1 MSKWWAAKSLAA
13 KNGGAFEV
21 KPLTGPRCQGLI
33 DDRRFFGGRT
43 RPVLF
48 GACIVTVL
56 TTALGKVRSVSD
68 GNVNTY
74 LGVRYGQPPV
84 GAMRFKASQMAGAWP
99 GIYEATEYPN
109 RAMQEKTLSTLG
121 LPVGGAVSE
130 DCLFL
135 NIYVPNTQTAS
146 RPVLV
151 WFHGGGFVA
160 GSANEYDGSVLA
172 EQGDVVVVTVNS
184 RLGVFGFFDW
194 SYFGSAY
201 KGSASNG
208 IRDQI
213 LALQW
218 LRENIEDYGGDPS
231 NVTIFGQSS
240 GGSSVLALLAAPSA
254 DGLFHKAIS
263 CSGTAVYRPTA
274 DQTEKLAK
282 RLGMQRDDL
291 LESVLGMQASDI
303 LDFKMGGAFSVDG
316 TVITRDT
323 FQAIVERG
331 TNGVPLIA
339 GSNATEGSYYTR
351 GLADAQD
358 HHEWLNRY
366 LATDML
372 CGRDPDAYFDALTEA
387 YPGASPGKLHEMIWT
402 DMFRRIAITAAET
415 SAAHGAGGWLYR
427 FDLPV
432 NLEGSEHVGA
442 PHAAE
447 MAFTFNTVCRP
458 TSHAYTFH
466 DTRDPVV
473 QRVGA
478 HWSGLV
484 LAMARRGNP
493 NDYGQAN
500 LLPEWPQYHAAQRS
514 CLRIDAQFSVAQDPD
529 ELHRSLWVAR

>member
-1 MSKWWAAKSLAA
+1 MSVLA
-13 KNGGAFEV
+13 
-21 KPLTGPRCQGLI
+21 
-33 DDRRFFGGRT
+33 
-43 RPVLF
+43 
-48 GACIVTVL
+48 
-56 TTALGKVRSVSD
+56 TALGKIRGLSD

-84 GAMRFKASQMAGAWP
+84 GAMRFKSSQMADAWP
-99 GIYEATEYPN
+99 GIHDATQYPN

-135 NIYVPNTQTAS
+135 NIYSPKTDSTL
-146 RPVLV
+146 RPVLA

-201 KGSASNG
+201 EGSASNG

-218 LRENIEDYGGDPS
+218 LRENIEDYGGDPG

-240 GGSSVLALLAAPSA
+240 GGSSVLALLAAPAA

-274 DQTEKLAK
+274 DQTEKLAE
-282 RLGMQRDDL
+282 RLGMQRDGL
-291 LESVLGMQASDI
+291 LDAVLRMPAKEI

-331 TNGVPLIA
+331 ADGVPLIA
-339 GSNATEGSYYTR
+339 GSNATEGTYYTR
-351 GLADAQD
+351 GSPDAQD
-358 HHEWLNRY
+358 HHDWLNRY

-372 CGRDPDAYFDALTEA
+372 CGRDPDAYFEALTKA
-387 YPGASPGKLHEMIWT
+387 YPDASPGKLHEMIWT
-402 DMFRRIAITAAET
+402 DMFRRIAITAAQT
-415 SAAHGAGGWLYR
+415 SATHGAGGWLYR

-432 NLEGSEHVGA
+432 NLKGSEHVGA

-447 MAFTFNTVCRP
+447 MAFTFNTVCEP

-466 DTRDPVV
+466 DTRDSVV
-473 QRVGA
+473 QRVGGS
-478 HWSGLV
+478 WPGV
-484 LAMARRGNP
+484 GTTRARGGERNGCA
-493 NDYGQAN
+493 QADS
-500 LLPEWPQYHAAQRS
+500 LPEWPQYHAAQRP
-514 CLRIDAQFSVAQDPD
+514 CLCIDAQFSVAQDPD
-529 ELHRSLWVAR
+529 ELHRGLWEAR

>member
-1 MSKWWAAKSLAA
+1 MTILA
-13 KNGGAFEV
+13 
-21 KPLTGPRCQGLI
+21 
-33 DDRRFFGGRT
+33 
-43 RPVLF
+43 
-48 GACIVTVL
+48 
-56 TTALGKVRSVSD
+56 TALGKVRGVSD
-68 GNVNTY
+68 GKVNTY

-84 GAMRFKASQMAGAWP
+84 GAMRFKSSQMAEAWP
-99 GIYEATEYPN
+99 GIYDATQYPN

-194 SYFGSAY
+194 SYFGSEY

-240 GGSSVLALLAAPSA
+240 GGSSVLALLAAPAA
-254 DGLFHKAIS
+254 DGLFHRAIS
-263 CSGTAVYRPTA
+263 CSGTAVYRPTV
-274 DQTEKLAK
+274 DQTEKLAE

-291 LESVLGMQASDI
+291 LESVLSMQASDI

-331 TNGVPLIA
+331 ADGVPLIA
-339 GSNATEGSYYTR
+339 GSNATEGTYYTR
-351 GLADAQD
+351 GSPDAQD
-358 HHEWLNRY
+358 HHDWLNRY

-387 YPGASPGKLHEMIWT
+387 YPGAPPGKLHEMIWT
-402 DMFRRIAITAAET
+402 DMFRRIAIMAAET
-415 SAAHGAGGWLYR
+415 SAVHGAGGWLYR

-432 NLEGSEHVGA
+432 NLEGSEHVGV

-478 HWSGLV
+478 DWSGLL
-484 LAMARRGNP
+484 LAMARGGNP
-493 NDYGQAN
+493 NDFGQAS

-529 ELHRSLWVAR
+529 ELHRSLWAAR